1 MLGNQTAWHYEEGN
15 VNMHRRDWKPVAQDQ
30 RENIN
35 LLGLPV
41 YKQITVLIPITFL
54 LLTT

>member
-1 MLGNQTAWHYEEGN
+1 MLGNQTAWHYEGGN
-15 VNMHRRDWKPVAQDQ
+15 VGMHRKPGAQDQ

-41 YKQITVLIPITFL
+41 YKQITVLIPVTFL
-54 LLTT
+54 LLKS

>member
-1 MLGNQTAWHYEEGN
+1 MIGNQTAWHYEEEN
-15 VNMHRRDWKPVAQDQ
+15 VNMHRRDGKLVAQEQ